1 MIIGAHA
8 VITSTNADADRAFLR
23 DVLNLSSV
31 DDGGYIILG
40 LPPAEM
46 SVHPSDANDVHQ
58 FHLMCADVKAF
69 VADMAKRGVVCGAVD
84 DQGWGLI
91 TQLMLPGGGKL
102 PVYQPR
108 HKRPKTMTARPP
120 KRKPA
125 KAAKAKP
132 RRRLRAVKR
141 SR

>member
-1 MIIGAHA
+1 
-8 VITSTNADADRAFLR
+8 
-23 DVLNLSSV
+23 
-31 DDGGYIILG
+31 
-40 LPPAEM
+40 
-46 SVHPSDANDVHQ
+46 
-58 FHLMCADVKAF
+58 
-69 VADMAKRGVVCGAVD
+69 VVCGAVD